1 MSEIFAPF
9 FEWGPLFVDPYSE
22 DLFVGGGYTYLGLI
36 MLSSSLIVMLIFY
49 YLWNPIFG
57 RWYHWGM
64 MLLMSAIIAFAAS
77 YGVLNEELIRYL
89 NDPDYSDVDFFIITI
104 SGMVAFYALVFSFI
118 LSFVIRI
125 GSSNNKANPFPL
137 KLR

>member
-22 DLFVGGGYTYLGLI
+22 DLFSGTGYTYLGLI

-57 RWYHWGM
+57 RWYHWGL
-64 MLLMSAIIAFAAS
+64 MLVASAILAFAVS
-77 YGVLNEELIRYL
+77 YGILNEELIMYL
-89 NDPDYSDVDFFIITI
+89 NDPDYSDVEFFIFTI
-104 SGMVAFYALVFSFI
+104 SGITAFYTFSFSFLFSFI
-118 LSFVIRI
+118 IRI

>member
-9 FEWGPLFVDPYSE
+9 FEWGSLFVEPYSN
-22 DLFVGGGYTYLGLI
+22 DLFDGTGYTYLGLI
-36 MLSSSLIVMLIFY
+36 MLLSSLMVMLVFY

-57 RWYHWGM
+57 RWYHWGL
-64 MLLMSAIIAFAAS
+64 MLAVSAVVAFGAS
-77 YGVLNEELIRYL
+77 YGVLNEELIKYL
-89 NDPDYSDVDFFIITI
+89 YNQDYPDVEFFIFTI
-104 SGMVAFYALVFSFI
+104 SGMAAFYTLVSSFI
-118 LSFVIRI
+118 LSFIVRI